1 MKKINRRDFIKISG
15 TATAALAAAPYVSC
29 GKSSRKPNIIYIL
42 ADDLG
47 YGDPGCYG
55 QQRIKTPHLDQMA
68 AEGIRFTQHYAGS
81 TVCAPSRCCL
91 MTGIHTG
98 HARIRGNAAV
108 PLAPEDKTIAE
119 YLKEAGYTTGLI
131 GKWGLGG
138 EGSTG
143 IPNRKG
149 FDYFF
154 GYLSQIR
161 AHNYYPD
168 WLWRNE
174 EKVELKNEVVFS
186 PDGYAKGV
194 GQASTNRAEYS
205 HDLFTQEAL
214 DFVKR
219 NSEQP
224 FFLYLAYTIPHANNE
239 AHLVDRHGMEVP
251 DYGEYADLDWDD
263 AQKGHAAM
271 ISLMDRD
278 IGSLFEKLKQLG
290 IDEDTIVMFS
300 SDNGPHE
307 EGGFDPELNDS
318 NGKLRGIKRDLY
330 EGGIRVPFVVRWPGK
345 IKSGVVSDHVSAF
358 WDVLPT
364 CADLA
369 GIDESVNTDG
379 ISMVPE
385 FVGKSEEQKQHDYLY
400 WEFHW
405 WNPSKQ
411 AVRMGDWKGV
421 RLSPDGLCELYDLKK
436 DPEEKNNIADQHP
449 DIVVQMEQIMSSA
462 RAESG
467 HWQLKSE

>member
-1 MKKINRRDFIKISG
+1 
-15 TATAALAAAPYVSC
+15 
-29 GKSSRKPNIIYIL
+29 
-42 ADDLG
+42 
-47 YGDPGCYG
+47 
-55 QQRIKTPHLDQMA
+55 MA
-68 AEGIRFTQHYAGS
+68 AEGIRFTQHYSGS

-91 MTGIHTG
+91 MTGMHTG
-98 HARIRGNAAV
+98 HARIRGNATV
-108 PLAPEDKTIAE
+108 PLAPDDTTIAE

-131 GKWGLGG
+131 GKWGLGE

-154 GYLSQIR
+154 GYLNQIR

-174 EKVELKNEVVFS
+174 EKVELGNEVVIAS
-186 PDGYAKGV
+186 EGYAKGI

-214 DFVKR
+214 NFVER

-239 AHLVDRHGMEVP
+239 AHLVDRHGMEAP
-251 DYGEYADLDWDD
+251 DYGEYANLDWGD

-271 ISLMDRD
+271 ISRMDRD
-278 IGSLFEKLKQLG
+278 IGALLDKLKHLG
-290 IDEDTIVMFS
+290 IDEETIIMFS

-307 EGGFDPELNDS
+307 EGGFDPEFNDS
-318 NGKLRGIKRDLY
+318 NGQLRGIKRDLY
-330 EGGIRVPFVVRWPGK
+330 EGGIRVPFIVRWPGK

-364 CADLA
+364 CVDLA
-369 GIDESVNTDG
+369 GIDESVDTDG

-385 FVGKSEEQKQHDYLY
+385 FTGIREKQKQHDYLY

-405 WNPSKQ
+405 WKPSKL
-411 AVRMGDWKGV
+411 AVRMSDWKGV
-421 RLSPDGLCELYDLKK
+421 RLSPDGPCELYDLKN

-449 DIVVQMEQIMSSA
+449 EVVDQIEQIMSSA
-462 RAESG
+462 RTESE
-467 HWQLKSE
+467 HWQLKNE